1 MFPKTDNLHV
11 FKPKNI
17 YRTTGSGIIQ
27 KLGKSGIKTIS
38 KLVKKKIINK
48 KSAKKSGKKQQN
60 KKKILRRIHHLK
72 RRKSQKK
79 ALLGIFSLRY
89 HFETGHRAVNTYDG
103 F

>member
-60 KKKILRRIHHLK
+60 KKKNIK
-72 RRKSQKK
+72 KNSSPKKKKKSKK
-79 ALLGIFSLRY
+79 GPARDIFS
-89 HFETGHRAVNTYDG
+89 
-103 F
+103 